1 MIPLEFSPEVA
12 EARSDGMPL
21 VALESSIIV
30 QGLPAPLN
38 LETAAACETAIREA
52 GAVPATIAAIDGRL
66 HVGLT
71 NEQLL
76 ALSRTEGARKLSRA
90 DLPVCLATGGTGA
103 TTVAATMIAARIA
116 GIEVFA
122 TGGIGG
128 VHRGAETTFDIS
140 ADLDELAQTPVTVV
154 SAGVKAI
161 LDIPKTMEA
170 LETRGVPV
178 IAFGQDAMPAFWSR
192 DSGIP
197 APLRLD
203 DPREIALAHRARR
216 DMELPGGQL
225 VANPIPAKAE
235 IPRAEIDSAVA
246 AATKDARL
254 RGIGGKSLT
263 PFLLSRIREL
273 TSGRSLQANAA
284 LASNNAGLAAR
295 IALHLAR

>member
-1 MIPLEFSPEVA
+1 MIDLEFSPEA
-12 EARSDGMPL
+12 AKARRDGTPL

-38 LETAAACETAIREA
+38 LETAAACETAIRET

-76 ALSRTEGARKLSRA
+76 ALSRTEDARKLSRA

-140 ADLDELAQTPVTVV
+140 ADLDEIAQTPVTVV

-178 IAFGQDAMPAFWSR
+178 IAYGQDAMPAFWSR

-216 DMELPGGQL
+216 ELELPGGQL
-225 VANPIPAKAE
+225 VANPIPAEAE
-235 IPRAEIDSAVA
+235 IPRSEIESAVA
-246 AATKDARL
+246 AATKDARQ

-263 PFLLSRIREL
+263 PYLLSRIREL

-284 LASNNAGLAAR
+284 LASNNARLAAR
-295 IALHLAR
+295 IALHLCR